1 MKAAELIS
9 SAAFIIIG
17 DKLVCI
23 HLIFLSL
30 TESGFDFRRVK
41 ISERG
46 IWGISVNFSI
56 GSGCSGSAS
65 LYGTMVGVQTETST
79 GE

>member
-17 DKLVCI
+17 DKFVCI

-46 IWGISVNFSI
+46 IWGISVNSSI

-65 LYGTMVGVQTETST
+65 LYGTMVGV
-79 GE
+79 